1 LSGFTGFLTFCR
13 RPRTPSRPRG
23 GTCCVFWRVRPEI
36 GTRSAL
42 TGFLTDVDNPPERL
56 TGLLTF
62 SHRIAHF
69 SGQRLTDFLTFGANL
84 NCTSKSYNSQKR
96 RSLEEKEEALRVV
109 HNGDKTLSS
118 HFHTRRHCI
127 LIEPGVTGEVRFV
140 NKLFDLAA

>member
-1 LSGFTGFLTFCR
+1 
-13 RPRTPSRPRG
+13 
-23 GTCCVFWRVRPEI
+23 
-36 GTRSAL
+36 
-42 TGFLTDVDNPPERL
+42 VDNPPERL

-109 HNGDKTLSS
+109 HNGDKTLSATS
-118 HFHTRRHCI
+118 I
-127 LIEPGVTGEVRFV
+127 LGAI
-140 NKLFDLAA
+140 AS